1 MESLKN
7 LITKSSIYV
16 YNWVNKGGWV
26 ICCILGCIGVICSL
40 SGMIIVLLD
49 IATNE
54 DFIIFFLCLILGL
67 ITLFVAGIG
76 IYGIIKIIKKLH

>member
-7 LITKSSIYV
+7 LITKSSIYI

-26 ICCILGCIGVICSL
+26 TCCILGCIGVIFSL
-40 SGMIIVLLD
+40 SGMIRVLLD

>member
-16 YNWVNKGGWV
+16 YYWVNKGGWV

-40 SGMIIVLLD
+40 SGMIRVLLD